1 MNSSIATHRRPTGH
15 RGFTLVEL
23 LVALGL
29 VSLLMLMFAQV
40 FQIATGTM
48 STQRGVMENDQRARS
63 YFTVLENDLKS
74 RSMKSVMPFVT
85 GESYPSSGY
94 YDFTKR
100 LGYLSISEND
110 PLNDADDVLSFTTL
124 LTDTSG
130 ELFYGKATAFP
141 IVSPA
146 PNPDLRLI
154 ANPNQPD
161 GDDSQIIPNSTASS
175 TMAEIVYFIR
185 NGILYR
191 RVLLIRKPIEYT
203 PPYYNEPS
211 ANSDGRGPDFFN
223 PANGYYTAG
232 SFWNDFDFSAHFD
245 SNLLPAPGYLQFSGA
260 GATAPSTALMNDGS
274 GGLYPIAVPSN
285 RFGYDPTSGNPREY
299 VNSNADF
306 IGRFTH
312 EETSHA
318 AFEYP
323 RVIPAGGNPMAQATA
338 LTLDATGVV
347 SAFAGGPRRGED
359 ILLSNVHSFD
369 VKVWDEVAFG
379 GSYVDIGN
387 ASGVGDFQSANN
399 QNTAYGPGGSTGN
412 QVFDTWHPSLASATP
427 YRPVYNT
434 AWVDGTTATIP
445 YKVGDVVIPQTPN
458 GFAYFVTAI
467 VDDIS
472 GTNINTAFAG
482 ATEPT
487 WDTTYGGLTSDTNTT
502 NNTTITWTTVP
513 TTKRLKSLKITIRY
527 LDVTSDQ
534 MRQVT
539 LIQSLLD

>member
-1 MNSSIATHRRPTGH
+1 MNFSIATHRRPTSQQ
-15 RGFTLVEL
+15 GFTLVEL

-63 YFTVLENDLKS
+63 WFTVIENDLKN
-74 RSMKSVMPFVT
+74 RSMVSVMPFVT
-85 GESYPSSGY
+85 SESSSSYPSGY

-110 PLNDADDVLSFTTL
+110 PLNDADDVLSFTVL
-124 LTDTSG
+124 LTDTSS
-130 ELFYGKATAFP
+130 EPFYGKATALP

-191 RVLLIRKPIEYT
+191 RVLLIRKPIDDSYFR
-203 PPYYNEPS
+203 EPS
-211 ANSDGRGPDFFN
+211 TGANGLGADFFD
-223 PANGYYTAG
+223 PAGGFYTTG
-232 SFWNDFDFSAHFD
+232 SFWNDFDFAARYD
-245 SNLLPAPGYLQFSGA
+245 SILGYLQFSGA
-260 GATAPSTALMNDGS
+260 GTASPNTGLTNDGS
-274 GGLYPIAVPSN
+274 GGVYAIAIPGN
-285 RFGYDPTSGNPREY
+285 RFGYDPTTGNPREY
-299 VNSNADF
+299 VNTNTEF
-306 IGRFTH
+306 IGRFTQ
-312 EETSHA
+312 EETSHS

-323 RVIPAGGNPMAQATA
+323 RAIPAGGNPMVQGTV
-338 LTLDATGVV
+338 LTLDTTGVV
-347 SAFAGGPRRGED
+347 STFAGGPRRGED

-369 VKVWDEVAFG
+369 VEVWDDVAG
-379 GSYVDIGN
+379 GYVDIGN

-399 QNTAYGPGGSTGN
+399 QNTAFGPGGATGN

-427 YRPVYNT
+427 YRPVHNT
-434 AWVDGTTATIP
+434 AWAGGTT
-445 YKVGDVVIPQTPN
+445 YKVGDVVVPITPN
-458 GFAYFVTAI
+458 GFAYFANSI
-467 VDDIS
+467 VDGTT
-472 GTNINTAFAG
+472 GTNINSAQSA

-487 WDTTYGGLTSDTNTT
+487 WSTIYGNQTLDTDTT
-502 NNTTITWTTVP
+502 NNTTISWTTVP

-539 LIQSLLD
+539 LIQSLLN